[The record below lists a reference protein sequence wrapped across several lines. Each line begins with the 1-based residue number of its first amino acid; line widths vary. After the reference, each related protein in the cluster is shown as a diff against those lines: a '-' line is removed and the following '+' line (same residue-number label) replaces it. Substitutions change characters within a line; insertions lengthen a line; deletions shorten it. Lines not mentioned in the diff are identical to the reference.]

1 MRLPMKIGAILPIIL
16 PCLIF
21 CAADV
26 SYAKK
31 SDAKKSLLLKEKK
44 LEDVRKQIREEKKSV
59 KEISEKETSVLGELE
74 EVNKK
79 LLTSRDELK
88 KIEDGVR
95 DVNARISRA
104 NGNIS
109 RLEREKK
116 EIFEK
121 LNGRLRAMYRMR
133 RGESVKALLSSDSAS
148 GLGRKHKYL
157 AMIMD
162 SDSSLIERCE
172 RNIEGLAGEKKG
184 LDALAGEM
192 KSSMAS
198 VLAKKRE
205 TESIQRERVALL
217 NDVKREKE
225 RRIRTINELEQA
237 AAGLSDLIDRLRAES
252 REGHDAA
259 PAPEDSSGFGAMKG
273 RLIMPVEGRVVSFYG
288 KVKHPRFQTVTFN
301 NGIVIGAPTGTP
313 VKNVYDGKV
322 VYAGWLKGYGQV
334 MIVDHRGG
342 YYTLFAYLS
351 RALKERGEMV
361 KQGAEIALVGDTGP
375 DSTQGL
381 YFEIRQKGVPR
392 DPMSWLAAR

>member
-1 MRLPMKIGAILPIIL
+1 MKRSAVLALVL

-21 CAADV
+21 LCAADA
-26 SYAKK
+26 SYAKRP
-31 SDAKKSLLLKEKK
+31 DAKKSLLLKEKK
-44 LEDVRKQIREEKKSV
+44 LEDVKKQIREEKKSV

-79 LLTSRDELK
+79 LLASRDELG
-88 KIEDGVR
+88 KIEDSVR

-148 GLGRKHKYL
+148 GLGRKHRYL
-157 AMIMD
+157 TMIMD
-162 SDSSLIERCE
+162 SDSSLIERYE
-172 RNIEGLAGEKKG
+172 RNIKGLADEKKG
-184 LDALAGEM
+184 LDALAREM

-198 VLAKKRE
+198 ALAKKRE

-225 RRIRTINELEQA
+225 RRIRTIRELEQA

-252 REGHDAA
+252 TEGRDVA

-322 VYAGWLKGYGQV
+322 VYVGWLKGYGQV

-351 RALKERGEMV
+351 KALKERGETV

>member
-1 MRLPMKIGAILPIIL
+1 MKRSALLALIL

-21 CAADV
+21 CAEGV
-26 SYAKK
+26 SYAKRP
-31 SDAKKSLLLKEKK
+31 DAKRSLLIKEKK

-59 KEISEKETSVLGELE
+59 KDISEKETSVLGDLE
-74 EVNKK
+74 EINKK
-79 LLTSRDELK
+79 LVASRDELK
-88 KIEDGVR
+88 KIEDRIR

-133 RGESVKALLSSDSAS
+133 RGESVKALFSFDSTSD
-148 GLGRKHKYL
+148 LGRKHKYL
-157 AMIMD
+157 TMIMD
-162 SDSSLIERCE
+162 SDSSLIERYE
-172 RNIEGLAGEKKG
+172 RNIKGLAGEKKG
-184 LDALAGEM
+184 LDALAREM

-225 RRIRTINELEQA
+225 RRIKTIKELEQA

-252 REGHDAA
+252 REGHDVA

-301 NGIVIGAPTGTP
+301 NGIVIGASTGTP

-322 VYAGWLKGYGQV
+322 VYVGWLKGYGQV

-351 RALKERGEMV
+351 KSLKERGDMV

>member
-1 MRLPMKIGAILPIIL
+1 MKRSALLALIL

-21 CAADV
+21 CAEGV
-26 SYAKK
+26 SYAKR
-31 SDAKKSLLLKEKK
+31 SDAKRSLLLKEKK

-59 KEISEKETSVLGELE
+59 KDISEKETSVLGDLE
-74 EVNKK
+74 EINKK
-79 LLTSRDELK
+79 LVASRDELK
-88 KIEDGVR
+88 KIEDSIL

-133 RGESVKALLSSDSAS
+133 RGESVKALFSFDSTSD
-148 GLGRKHKYL
+148 LGRKHKYL
-157 AMIMD
+157 TMIMD
-162 SDSSLIERCE
+162 SDSSLIERYE
-172 RNIEGLAGEKKG
+172 RNIKGLADEKKG
-184 LDALAGEM
+184 LDALAREM

-225 RRIRTINELEQA
+225 RRIKTIKELEQA

-252 REGHDAA
+252 TEGRDAA

-288 KVKHPRFQTVTFN
+288 KVKHP
-301 NGIVIGAPTGTP
+301 
-313 VKNVYDGKV
+313 
-322 VYAGWLKGYGQV
+322 
-334 MIVDHRGG
+334 
-342 YYTLFAYLS
+342 
-351 RALKERGEMV
+351 
-361 KQGAEIALVGDTGP
+361 
-375 DSTQGL
+375 
-381 YFEIRQKGVPR
+381 
-392 DPMSWLAAR
+392 